1 MRRAAAGEHGRG
13 EEDDALGVGSQLSD
27 VAARDVA
34 ARHSRVH
41 CSRAMPPRACGPV
54 GAQQARSGRGGR
66 AVGAQVLEAAIWIL
80 LQVLLR

>member
-1 MRRAAAGEHGRG
+1 MRRAAGGEHGRG
-13 EEDDALGVGSQLSD
+13 QEDDALGVGSELS
-27 VAARDVA
+27 DVA

-41 CSRAMPPRACGPV
+41 CSRAMPPPACGPV

-66 AVGAQVLEAAIWIL
+66 AVGAQVLEAALWIL

>member
-1 MRRAAAGEHGRG
+1 MRRAAGGEHGRG
-13 EEDDALGVGSQLSD
+13 EEDDVLGVGSQLSD
-27 VAARDVA
+27 VT

-54 GAQQARSGRGGR
+54 GAQQARSRRGGR